1 MRRTKNKRSIRW
13 KIFFHFL
20 LFAIILIVLLWF
32 FQVIYLE
39 KFYMSVKAKEA
50 QKAIGKITA
59 MVDLG
64 ADSLSAS
71 VDEIAMEN
79 EVSIA
84 VFDSGYNAISASSY
98 LMNSNLSIMP
108 TDILSQFVELAREN
122 GNELTINF
130 ESGKDLMQM
139 LQIYGQPQ
147 GDNPPQKP
155 EDSRTE
161 ALDSG
166 SDNNGQKQGDLKD
179 HVNFGGSISE
189 SIIYLQIVDTD
200 TGEYYVLLHS
210 QLSPVDATVNTI
222 RIQLVYISIILIG
235 LAFVMAVVVSNIVS
249 RSIIKINNTA
259 KRFGEGDF
267 EVTFDGADY
276 REVAELSDTLN
287 YAASELGKTE
297 ALRKELI
304 ANVSHD
310 LRTPLTMITAYSE
323 IMRDLP
329 EENTPENVQ
338 VIIDEAMRLTNLVND
353 MLDVSKLQ
361 AGVMTLNKK
370 VYNLTES
377 ISAVMD
383 RYQKLK
389 EQDGY
394 RISFERNGTVFVDA
408 DEYKIYQVIY
418 NLVNNAINYTG
429 DDKVVTVRQKIFADH
444 VRIEVSDTGEGIAK
458 DKVNYVWE
466 RYYKVDKT
474 HKRAVAGTGLGLSI
488 VKNILELHGAKYGV
502 DSIVGKGSTF
512 WFALRTVP
520 EPDEDI

>member
-1 MRRTKNKRSIRW
+1 MNI
-13 KIFFHFL
+13 
-20 LFAIILIVLLWF
+20 
-32 FQVIYLE
+32 
-39 KFYMSVKAKEA
+39 KAKEA
-50 QKAIGKITA
+50 RKAIGQIST

-64 ADSLSAS
+64 ADSLSTS
-71 VDEIAMEN
+71 VDEIAREN

-84 VFDSGYNAISASSY
+84 VFDSNYTVISASSY

-108 TDILSQFVELAREN
+108 NDILAQFVELAREN

-139 LQIYGQPQ
+139 LQIYGQPS
-147 GDNPPQKP
+147 GNNPPEKP
-155 EDSRTE
+155 EDARTE

-166 SDNNGQKQGDLKD
+166 SDDNFTEEVSASAQNDPNAEGSNEDNNGQKQGDLKD
-179 HVNFGGSISE
+179 HVNFGSALSE

-222 RIQLVYISIILIG
+222 RIQLIYISIILIG
-235 LAFVMAVVVSNIVS
+235 LAFVMAVLVSNIVS
-249 RSIIKINNTA
+249 RSIIKINDTA

-267 EVTFDGADY
+267 EVRFDGADY

-361 AGVMTLNKK
+361 AGVMTLNRN

-377 ISAVMD
+377 ISAVME

-394 RISFERNGTVFVDA
+394 RISFEHSDTVYVDA

-429 DDKVVTVRQKIFADH
+429 DDKVVVVRQKIFADH
-444 VRIEVSDTGEGIAK
+444 VRIEVTDTGEGIPK
-458 DKVNYVWE
+458 DKVNYVWD

-488 VKNILELHGAKYGV
+488 VKNILILHDAKYGV

-512 WFALRTVP
+512 WFALKTVP
-520 EPDEDI
+520 APDDE